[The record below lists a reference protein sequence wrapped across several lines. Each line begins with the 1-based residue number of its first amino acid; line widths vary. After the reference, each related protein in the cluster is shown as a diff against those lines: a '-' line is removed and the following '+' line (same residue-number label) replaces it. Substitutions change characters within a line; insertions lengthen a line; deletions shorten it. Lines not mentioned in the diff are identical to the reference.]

1 MVVSRRAPAR
11 PALET
16 VKVEL
21 EGDTEIID
29 LSFFDDDE
37 LALVVS
43 RGATRAL
50 KTHRSSVA
58 DKAHWLATFA
68 LSSLEW
74 GSTQPLTFSRA
85 HKLGGTGQTPLAFA
99 LNGRAG
105 RRVGCVLGGDGRTM
119 TVLDMEQGDEDE
131 DEAVDDAIDDDA
143 DVTVEPMPKS
153 SLAQDEDIENDDA
166 MQL

>member
-1 MVVSRRAPAR
+1 MTTSSRWSCHEVRR
-11 PALET
+11 QIESLCSC
-16 VKVEL
+16 
-21 EGDTEIID
+21 D
-29 LSFFDDDE
+29 
-37 LALVVS
+37 
-43 RGATRAL
+43 
-50 KTHRSSVA
+50 A
-58 DKAHWLATFA
+58 DNVHWLATVA
-68 LSSLEW
+68 LSSLDW
-74 GSTQPLTFSRA
+74 GSTQLLAFSRA

-131 DEAVDDAIDDDA
+131 DEAADDAIDDDA

-153 SLAQDEDIENDDA
+153 SLAHDEDIENDDA